1 MRLRVQVLGPV
12 GGALLA
18 LMPATAHAQPALV
31 GDGLTQSTNV
41 TGTQVSS
48 LFSFMFNVTDLGGA
62 LNQHLAASSRL
73 SSSTGTVNSLDQ
85 ISSSSTDV
93 QCLQVSADGT
103 TAWWSGTVFFQT
115 PDARVNAAVND
126 QTLNDVRSGRY
137 IVAGKI
143 INDGQ
148 AEKRSLFL
156 SGATV
161 PEVSLNDAGTIASV
175 TPPILGTTGTTY
187 CSLRDGLFVAADYRQ
202 LGTIHT
208 GPPGQ
213 RSRCVTGRAP
223 NAREVL
229 CDIEW
234 LDPNDNPLPGGIVT
248 NTPANLANPPAQSLY
263 SLSGVVRSFVA
274 GRVVIE

>member
-1 MRLRVQVLGPV
+1 
-12 GGALLA
+12 
-18 LMPATAHAQPALV
+18 
-31 GDGLTQSTNV
+31 
-41 TGTQVSS
+41 
-48 LFSFMFNVTDLGGA
+48 LFSFMFNVTSLGGA

-73 SSSTGTVNSLDQ
+73 SSSADTVNSLDQ

-137 IVAGKI
+137 IVGGKI

-148 AEKRSLFL
+148 VEKRSLFL

-161 PEVSLNDAGTIASV
+161 PEVSLNDAGTLASV
-175 TPPILGTTGTTY
+175 IPAILGTTGASY
-187 CSLRDGLFVAADYRQ
+187 CSLRDGLFLAADYRQ

-223 NAREVL
+223 SAREVL